1 MYRKRF
7 FVPVVVL
14 LSLFLMLGFSLA
26 GASPARAMS
35 SGLASGKVKAP
46 AANLE
51 VEILES
57 NSDFVNYIYLVSPGP
72 ALLIG
77 PDNATGTVVSLPGV
91 TPGTE
96 LVFEIRVFEPDGV
109 TDTGLRW
116 RSGPPSRNADNERHV
131 QLTNTAGGGIM
142 VAFEDIDG
150 SGWGIADEPNFVD
163 AVFEVRP
170 AP

>member
-1 MYRKRF
+1 MFRKRF
-7 FVPVVVL
+7 FVPLAAL
-14 LSLFLMLGFSLA
+14 LSLSLAMAFSLA
-26 GASPARAMS
+26 SPSPAHAMS
-35 SGLASGKVKAP
+35 GGLASGKVKAP

-57 NSDFVNYIYLVSPGP
+57 NSDFVNYIYLVSPGS

-77 PDNATGTVVSLPGV
+77 PDHATGTIVSLPAV
-91 TPGTE
+91 APGTE

-109 TDTGLRW
+109 TDTGMRW
-116 RSGPPSRNADNERHV
+116 RSGPPSRNSDNEKHV
-131 QLTNTAGGGIM
+131 QLTAGASGGII

-150 SGWGIADEPNFVD
+150 SGWGVADEPNFID
-163 AVFEVRP
+163 AVIEVRP